1 MKYAPSPKGE
11 GVWGMRFH
19 FSLWTYNIILACNF
33 SVRTAVPS
41 LTCCCT
47 MNVSEFN
54 ACVDEHSDGL
64 YRFILK
70 NIKDEDKARD
80 VVQDAFEK
88 MWKKVDTIEAS
99 KAKSYLFTTAY
110 HCMIDDIRKHKR
122 EQPLDAVNDDVAYD
136 SNHYTGAREIVNTAV
151 QQLPEVQRSV
161 LMLRDYEGYSYKEIG
176 EITSLSEAQVKA
188 YIYRARM
195 FLKNYIGS
203 LEKVI

>member
-1 MKYAPSPKGE
+1 M
-11 GVWGMRFH
+11 
-19 FSLWTYNIILACNF
+19 T
-33 SVRTAVPS
+33 
-41 LTCCCT
+41 
-47 MNVSEFN
+47 VSEFN

-80 VVQDAFEK
+80 VVQDAYEK
-88 MWKKVDTIEAS
+88 MWKKVDDIEAS

-122 EQPLDAVNDDVAYD
+122 EQPFDIENDDVAHDNY
-136 SNHYTGAREIVNTAV
+136 YTGAKEIINNAM
-151 QQLPEVQRSV
+151 QQLPAVQRSV
-161 LMLRDYEGYSYKEIG
+161 LMLRDYEGYSYKEIS
-176 EITSLSEAQVKA
+176 EITSLSEAQVKV

-195 FLKNYIGS
+195 FLKNFIGS

>member
-1 MKYAPSPKGE
+1 M
-11 GVWGMRFH
+11 
-19 FSLWTYNIILACNF
+19 T
-33 SVRTAVPS
+33 
-41 LTCCCT
+41 
-47 MNVSEFN
+47 VSEFN

-70 NIKDEDKARD
+70 NVKDEEKARD
-80 VVQDAFEK
+80 VVQDSYEK
-88 MWKKVDTIEAS
+88 MWKKVDDIEAA

-122 EQPLDAVNDDVAYD
+122 EQPFDIQYDDVAHEGNY
-136 SNHYTGAREIVNTAV
+136 YTGAKEIISNAL
-151 QQLPEVQRSV
+151 QQVPAAQRSV

-176 EITSLSEAQVKA
+176 EITSLTEAQVKA

>member
-1 MKYAPSPKGE
+1 
-11 GVWGMRFH
+11 
-19 FSLWTYNIILACNF
+19 
-33 SVRTAVPS
+33 
-41 LTCCCT
+41 

-80 VVQDAFEK
+80 VVQNAYEK
-88 MWKKVDTIEAS
+88 MWKKVDDIEAA

-110 HCMIDDIRKHKR
+110 HCMIDDIRKHKK
-122 EQPLDAVNDDVAYD
+122 EQPFDIENDDVAHD
-136 SNHYTGAREIVNTAV
+136 SNHYNGVKEIINKALS
-151 QQLPEVQRSV
+151 QLPAVQRSV

-176 EITSLSEAQVKA
+176 EIASLSEAQVKA

-203 LEKVI
+203 PEKVI

>member
-1 MKYAPSPKGE
+1 
-11 GVWGMRFH
+11 
-19 FSLWTYNIILACNF
+19 
-33 SVRTAVPS
+33 
-41 LTCCCT
+41 

-80 VVQDAFEK
+80 VVQDAYEK
-88 MWKKVDTIEAS
+88 MWKKVDDIEAA

-110 HCMIDDIRKHKR
+110 HCMIDDIRKHKK
-122 EQPLDAVNDDVAYD
+122 EQPFDLENDDVAHD
-136 SNHYTGAREIVNTAV
+136 SNHYSGVKDIINNAV
-151 QQLPEVQRSV
+151 QKLPAAQRSV

-203 LEKVI
+203 PEKVI

>member
-1 MKYAPSPKGE
+1 
-11 GVWGMRFH
+11 
-19 FSLWTYNIILACNF
+19 
-33 SVRTAVPS
+33 
-41 LTCCCT
+41 

-88 MWKKVDTIEAS
+88 MWKKVDTIEAA

-122 EQPLDAVNDDVAYD
+122 EQPFDVVTDDVAYD
-136 SNHYTGAREIVNTAV
+136 SSHYSGAKEIINNALK
-151 QQLPEVQRSV
+151 QLPAEQRSV
-161 LMLRDYEGYSYKEIG
+161 LMLRDYEGYSYREIS
-176 EITSLSEAQVKA
+176 EITSLTEAKVKV

-195 FLKNYIGS
+195 FLKNYLGS
-203 LEKVI
+203 PEKII